1 MATSSG
7 RSRLTIEAP
16 AWLAQWSGR
25 VKSKQVVYFTRQLA
39 TLIGAGL
46 PLVKSLYTL
55 YEQLEPGR
63 LRETVGKV
71 AAEVEGGTT
80 FSEAMAR
87 YPGVFPPLFIS
98 MVRAGEVGG
107 LLDEILKR
115 LAEFLE
121 KQERFRSRVR
131 SALMYPVFVMGIAMT
146 VLVILMAFV
155 VPTFVKMFG
164 ELGGALPLPTQLLI
178 ATSHLIRQWW
188 AVLAA
193 ALVLAVVAVRLTLR
207 VPSVRLVVDRWL
219 LRVPVAGRLIH
230 QVAVARFA
238 RTLGTLLTS
247 GVPILKAL
255 DVVQETVG
263 NLVIRQAL
271 EQVRR
276 GLKEGNSVAGPLE
289 ASGVFE
295 PIVVRMVA
303 VGEETGSLDKMLTT
317 IGDSFEEEV
326 DIAVTGLTAL
336 LEPLLIVFLGLV
348 VGFIVISMFL
358 PMFSLARLIG

>member
-1 MATSSG
+1 MARNVNVSVKMP
-7 RSRLTIEAP
+7 E
-16 AWLAQWSGR
+16 WLARWSGR
-25 VKSKQVVYFTRQLA
+25 VKPKQVVYFTRQLA

-71 AAEVEGGTT
+71 AAEVEGGTA
-80 FSEAMAR
+80 FSEALVR
-87 YPGVFPPLFIS
+87 YPGVFPPLFIG

-121 KQERFRSRVR
+121 KQDRFRSRVR
-131 SALMYPVFVMGIAMT
+131 AALMYPLFVMGIALT

-164 ELGGALPLPTQLLI
+164 ELGGALPLPTQILI
-178 ATSHLIRQWW
+178 TTSTVIRRWW
-188 AVLAA
+188 PVLAA
-193 ALVLAVVAVRLTLR
+193 GLVLTAVAARVALR
-207 VPSVRLVVDRWL
+207 VPVVRFVVDRWL
-219 LRVPVAGRLIH
+219 LRAPVVGRLIH

-255 DVVQETVG
+255 EVVQETVG
-263 NLVIRQAL
+263 NLVIRRAL
-271 EQVRR
+271 EQVHR

-303 VGEETGSLDKMLTT
+303 VGEETGSLDKMLTK
-317 IGDSFEEEV
+317 IGESFEEEV

-358 PMFSLARLIG
+358 PMFSLAKLIG